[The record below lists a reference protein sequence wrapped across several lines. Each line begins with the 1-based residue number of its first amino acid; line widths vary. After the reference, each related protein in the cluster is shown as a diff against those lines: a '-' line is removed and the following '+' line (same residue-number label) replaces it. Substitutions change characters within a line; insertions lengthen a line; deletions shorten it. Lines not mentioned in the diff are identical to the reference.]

1 MHMPGM
7 TASRKYPLRQYQDPE
22 GDSLAESLGAF
33 MLETPRQP
41 SPQPPP
47 HLDHGTNNQLG
58 RFMQNSPPP
67 SSPPLNNNHQSQQQP
82 QYISRARM
90 SNDSV
95 HTMPIMQGPR
105 HGHHRRSST
114 TDGTTPRPSIASTST
129 ANAVP
134 SPQSVRALRSSTNKA
149 MPPLP
154 RHSLPPSMASPGA
167 PRSRAVVKPVYP
179 ALLSRVAE
187 AFQAR
192 ITLSERE
199 KDGLAYKDA
208 FDGREAVTLLA
219 QIIKTTDRNLALLLG
234 RALDAQKFFHDVT
247 YDHRLRDSA
256 NEAYQFRTALPTP
269 FMSGD
274 ELATTANGN
283 GPVMQPR
290 RESVSAPGSSAAG
303 DGVVV
308 PVHPNISPTAGQPAR
323 AKSLSSS
330 TTQTTSIDMHTA
342 DAANDGPL
350 PPLPIAVS
358 MASVAESS
366 TSGGTPLSPVS
377 TNEDGASLPPYP
389 GESFGT
395 ASVDSHSQNTQA
407 LQRIDSDQSAT
418 LASPTM
424 IPESGANVLLP
435 AAPPAPRPSPSEAL
449 DAATAAATAAASDEI
464 PLPSGV
470 FTLLTECYSPT
481 CTRDQL
487 CYSIACPR
495 RLEQQARLNMHPQP
509 VLKRAIS
516 QESLGDLVVSPVK
529 AFDLQY

>member
-1 MHMPGM
+1 M
-7 TASRKYPLRQYQDPE
+7 TESRKYPLRQYQDP
-22 GDSLAESLGAF
+22 DTKSLADSLGAT

-41 SPQPPP
+41 SPSSPQPPP
-47 HLDHGTNNQLG
+47 HLDHAVSYQLG

-67 SSPPLNNNHQSQQQP
+67 SSPSYDNDFQSQQQ
-82 QYISRARM
+82 QKYTSRARM

-95 HTMPIMQGPR
+95 HTVPVIQGPR
-105 HGHHRRSST
+105 QVHHRRSST
-114 TDGTTPRPSIASTST
+114 TDGMTPRPSIASAS
-129 ANAVP
+129 NASVHTP
-134 SPQSVRALRSSTNKA
+134 SPQSVRALRGPSSKA

-154 RHSLPPSMASPGA
+154 RHSLPSSMAPPHGT
-167 PRSRAVVKPVYP
+167 PRTRALMRPVYP

-192 ITLSERE
+192 ITLSERA

-208 FDGREAVTLLA
+208 FDGREAVALLT

-256 NEAYQFRTALPTP
+256 NEVYQFRTALPTP

-274 ELATTANGN
+274 ELATATNGN
-283 GPVMQPR
+283 GSAQPDR
-290 RESVSAPGSSAAG
+290 DCTGIPASTPAG
-303 DGVVV
+303 DNVAG
-308 PVHPNISPTAGQPAR
+308 PVRPNISPIAGQPTSAT
-323 AKSLSSS
+323 SLSPTATQAAS
-330 TTQTTSIDMHTA
+330 TGVHA
-342 DAANDGPL
+342 DDGPPL
-350 PPLPIAVS
+350 PPLPVAVS
-358 MASVAESS
+358 MTSVAESF

-377 TNEDGASLPPYP
+377 TNEDGGSLPPYP
-389 GESFGT
+389 GESVGT
-395 ASVDSHSQNTQA
+395 ASVDSHGHPQP
-407 LQRIDSDQSAT
+407 QRLDSDQSA
-418 LASPTM
+418 APPSPTM
-424 IPESGANVLLP
+424 LLGSDANASAL
-435 AAPPAPRPSPSEAL
+435 RPSPSEAL

-481 CTRDQL
+481 CTKDRL

-495 RLEQQARLNMHPQP
+495 RLEQQARLNMKPQP

-516 QESLGDLVVSPVK
+516 EESLGDLVVSDTNALSYVIWV
-529 AFDLQY
+529 AS